1 LALIFPTIAA
11 ALEGIRH
18 KNEYARN
25 THRSAIMMEELQ
37 KLSTAYYGI
46 TNNHEFA
53 HVLKKSADLILSDN
67 EDWRNLMRE
76 RELEIVV

>member
-1 LALIFPTIAA
+1 
-11 ALEGIRH
+11 LEGIRH

-25 THRSAIMMEELQ
+25 THRASIMASQLSKNSEEYFHVKTNEEFSLQ
-37 KLSTAYYGI
+37 
-46 TNNHEFA
+46 
-53 HVLKKSADLILSDN
+53 LKKSAELILNDN